1 MSAWGVS
8 QCGTSTNSVLMRGCG
23 SHHSKAVMAHGSW
36 YEMCRE
42 RWNDEPESQGLKRE
56 EFMPR
61 VFVCVCVCILTY
73 I

>member
-1 MSAWGVS
+1 
-8 QCGTSTNSVLMRGCG
+8 
-23 SHHSKAVMAHGSW
+23 MAHGSW

-56 EFMPR
+56 ESMPR
-61 VFVCVCVCILTY
+61 VCVCVCVCMCVCVCVCVCILTY